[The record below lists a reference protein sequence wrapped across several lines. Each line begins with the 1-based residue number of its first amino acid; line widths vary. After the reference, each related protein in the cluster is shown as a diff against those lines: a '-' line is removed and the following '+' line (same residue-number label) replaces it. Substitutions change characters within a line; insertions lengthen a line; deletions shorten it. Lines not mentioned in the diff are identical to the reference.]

1 MLFNVIWNDKSRY
14 EKLEDYGRKYSVFI
28 DCNGRVKLLKKE
40 ILSVLKDK
48 RTLLIILLI
57 VVLPIIDLSLEYKQM
72 NVAYARKHEKEI
84 IARDLMMKKECE
96 KDGSHYVIEW
106 ISHPANASFLASNS
120 KGHTSQVMLLWLL
133 PFFVLNMVSDR
144 YISEKRRGYI
154 NVMLSRESKTKY
166 YLTKYFVAFLVP
178 FVVIVVSLLVNFI
191 LAQIAFRRG
200 YSFLGLEDL
209 FTIKY
214 GKWLYLEGK
223 YPNLI
228 YLLYIVVT
236 SCLAGMCGLITQSL
250 AFISKRYT
258 ITYILGF
265 FIWMWLQTTPYNLT
279 YATQPFI
286 EYGFEDF
293 IKSVMLY
300 VGVGLGISLITFI
313 FKVRQDEL

>member
-1 MLFNVIWNDKSRY
+1 M
-14 EKLEDYGRKYSVFI
+14 
-28 DCNGRVKLLKKE
+28 LKKE
-40 ILSVLKDK
+40 MLSVLKDK

-57 VVLPIIDLSLEYKQM
+57 VLLPIVDLSIEYRQM
-72 NVAYARKHEKEI
+72 NVSYARKHEAEI
-84 IARDLMMKKECE
+84 IARDLMIKKECE
-96 KDGSHYVIEW
+96 KDGSKYFTNW

-144 YISEKRRGYI
+144 YISEKKRGYI
-154 NVMLSRESKTKY
+154 NVMFSRESKSKY
-166 YLTKYFVAFLVP
+166 YLTKYLVSFLVP
-178 FVVIVVSLLVNFI
+178 FVVIAVSLLVNFI

-200 YSFLGLEDL
+200 YSFLGMEAL
-209 FTIKY
+209 FNIKY
-214 GKWLYLEGK
+214 GKWFVLQGK

-228 YLLYIVVT
+228 YLLYIFVT
-236 SCLAGMCGLITQSL
+236 SCLAGICGMITQSL

-258 ITYILGF
+258 ITYVLGF